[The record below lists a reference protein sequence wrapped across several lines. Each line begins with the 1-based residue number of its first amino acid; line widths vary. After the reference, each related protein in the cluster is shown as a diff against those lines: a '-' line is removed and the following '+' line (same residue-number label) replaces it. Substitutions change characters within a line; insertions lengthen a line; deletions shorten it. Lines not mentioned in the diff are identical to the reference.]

1 MAKMNRERAVK
12 ERRARK
18 QEKKDEKKQ
27 AAAREAE
34 AAEGIVSTTAEDTV
48 PTAAEGTVPTA
59 VRRRVGPARRP
70 SRNGRARGRI
80 TVPRLRDRFSS
91 AGGRYLTVSRIQPR
105 VTARA
110 AQGPPSAL
118 SRARRTPGMPG

>member
-34 AAEGIVSTTAEDTV
+34 TGETTFPAPTV
-48 PTAAEGTVPTA
+48 DEET
-59 VRRRVGPARRP
+59 
-70 SRNGRARGRI
+70 
-80 TVPRLRDRFSS
+80 
-91 AGGRYLTVSRIQPR
+91 GG
-105 VTARA
+105 
-110 AQGPPSAL
+110 
-118 SRARRTPGMPG
+118 